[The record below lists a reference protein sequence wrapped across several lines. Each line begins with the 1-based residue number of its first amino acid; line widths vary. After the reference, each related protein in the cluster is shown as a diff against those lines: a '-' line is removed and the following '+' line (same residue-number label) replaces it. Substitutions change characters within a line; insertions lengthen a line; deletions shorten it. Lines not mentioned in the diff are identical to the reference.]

1 MKTKGWAAL
10 CLMLLLVIVG
20 SQFFKAPSY
29 MKWVTEGFF
38 SNTLAKKD
46 DAFNHVLSKDK
57 SQNLPLKVSK
67 EKKLNSKIIILTR
80 ITRDKLSL

>member
-46 DAFNHVLSKDK
+46 DAFNHVLSKDDPRFARALTPQK
-57 SQNLPLKVSK
+57 FTFPIDHGPHKK
-67 EKKLNSKIIILTR
+67 ES
-80 ITRDKLSL
+80 